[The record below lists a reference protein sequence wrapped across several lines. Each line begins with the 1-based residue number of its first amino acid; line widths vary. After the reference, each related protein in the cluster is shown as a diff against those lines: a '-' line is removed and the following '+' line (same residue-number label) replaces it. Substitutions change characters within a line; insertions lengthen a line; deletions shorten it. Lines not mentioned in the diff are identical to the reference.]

1 MSKFIQLANQTD
13 ESVDIYIYGDIVP
26 YAWWEGDVSAQTI
39 KSTIENLNVKEIN
52 VHLNSYGGDVFTGI
66 AIYNLLKN
74 HPAKVNVYVDS
85 CACSIASVIAM
96 AGDKIYM
103 PKNTFMMIHNC
114 WTYAEGNSKE
124 LRKQAD
130 DLDKIMTASIE
141 SYLSKIKITK
151 EELIKLLDEETWL
164 TAEECVQLG
173 FADEVIELNNKNV
186 AQQSLAI
193 SKLLQKLKKME
204 LAMPIK
210 QPEEQEKEEKK
221 QFKTIFLEK
230 MIGGK

>member
-96 AGDKIYM
+96 AVDKIYM

-204 LAMPIK
+204 LAMPINQKSKKKKKRSNLK
-210 QPEEQEKEEKK
+210 QY
-221 QFKTIFLEK
+221 F
-230 MIGGK
+230 